1 MKFHSTVL
9 FRRGLGILLA
19 AGLGSC
25 LANCSYKNGYEA
37 TPCNLPQKVSYKN
50 NVLPILTQNCYRCH
64 SAKYYVIS
72 SSGTFNMEDST
83 KVKYYANPAN
93 GQNGTSYLVGNI
105 RHDPGFV
112 AMPYDGGKLS
122 DCDIATIK
130 AWVDAGAPSN

>member
-1 MKFHSTVL
+1 MKVFIYHRFYRCALLLLSL
-9 FRRGLGILLA
+9 SLSGYLA
-19 AGLGSC
+19 A
-25 LANCSYKNGYEA
+25 CSYKNGYEA
-37 TPCNLPQKVSYKN
+37 TPCNLPTKVSYRN

-93 GQNGTSYLVGNI
+93 GLNGTSYLVGNI